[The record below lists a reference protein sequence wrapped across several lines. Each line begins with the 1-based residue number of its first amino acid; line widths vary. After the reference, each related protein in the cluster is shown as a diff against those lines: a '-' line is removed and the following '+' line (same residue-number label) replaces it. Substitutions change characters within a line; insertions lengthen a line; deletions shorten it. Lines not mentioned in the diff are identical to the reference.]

1 MTISDAAPHHL
12 YIDVLGAPR
21 QLGVEKAASFVIGP
35 EVSPVEAMDQARAV
49 VAPQLARFLQGLP
62 DADWVRGDALAVLT
76 ELVDVTARYRAGV
89 DLRGRVAF
97 DGSHVTVTVSEMDRA
112 LPAPEDE
119 PGLYLVHRAA
129 DDIGQYAGDDGGRVT
144 WASIPART

>member
-1 MTISDAAPHHL
+1 MTISDATPHHWPL
-12 YIDVLGAPR
+12 DLLGAPQ
-21 QLGVEKAASFVIGP
+21 QLGVENAASFAIGP
-35 EVSPVEAMDQARAV
+35 EVSPVEAMDQALAV
-49 VAPQLARFLQGLP
+49 VAPQLARFLLGLP
-62 DADWVRGDALAVLT
+62 DADWVYRDALAVLT
-76 ELVDVTARYRAGV
+76 ELVDVTARYRASV

-97 DGSHVTVTVSEMDRA
+97 DGSHVTVTVNEMDCA

-129 DDIGQYAGDDGGRVT
+129 DDVGQYAGDEGGWVT